1 MLSRFLTIPTNG
13 LAVSPAF
20 AESIRMFLI
29 RLLGSGGGIFV
40 FAVLTIFFFYGIAYL
55 LSLGIMLFRKWRR
68 PASELLILA
77 EKTLRQVFLL
87 IGTYIGVGQIDAAVG
102 DLDKFLSLDGFNV
115 VRSLL
120 FILTAIILTVF
131 FIRLSKVLLNLYFE
145 KVAHRDERGLFL
157 DFRPVI
163 IRFLNIMI
171 ASIASIIVLDHFKID
186 VKALLVSLGVG
197 SIAIAFA
204 AQETLANIIS
214 GFAIMFDRP
223 FRVGDE
229 ILLPTSNQNG
239 TVTAIGLRS
248 TKILNFDNNT
258 VVIPNSEISKNQV
271 INFSYP
277 DPNTRITTS
286 FTVPYGSDLAHIRD
300 VLIQI
305 CQTEPT
311 LVPTPT
317 SPVVRFTGFT
327 DAGVTVM
334 IFLRITDYNKRLDV
348 ADSIRMKINA
358 AFADEQIPFSFPK
371 SVVENIAVQA
381 IQNAAHAKSKS
392 DSVA

>member
-1 MLSRFLTIPTNG
+1 MLNRFLTIPTNG